1 MYYYVLLLLVLHTMV
16 LLHTTPSGCILG
28 IRYVRTAAAP
38 HHGITYTAYT
48 TYIHTRYYIR
58 VLYYWCITYG
68 CFTTGVLHT
77 VVLHA
82 AVLLWYYTPW
92 YTYTRH
98 PPYIAYLVVYYIHS
112 IHTWYYIHSIYSIHT
127 VCSLH
132 SSDMVYTRYALPTPM
147 YHGILHDT
155 IYSIYYIH
163 TLHVCYYWIYS

>member
-1 MYYYVLLLLVLHTMV
+1 MYVLLVL
-16 LLHTTPSGCILG
+16 PS
-28 IRYVRTAAAP
+28 P

-58 VLYYWCITYG
+58 VLYYWC
-68 CFTTGVLHT
+68 FTTGVLHT
-77 VVLHA
+77 GVFHTGVLHTA
-82 AVLLWYYTPW
+82 VVLLWYYTPW

-132 SSDMVYTRYALPTPM
+132 SSDMVYILGMLSPTPM